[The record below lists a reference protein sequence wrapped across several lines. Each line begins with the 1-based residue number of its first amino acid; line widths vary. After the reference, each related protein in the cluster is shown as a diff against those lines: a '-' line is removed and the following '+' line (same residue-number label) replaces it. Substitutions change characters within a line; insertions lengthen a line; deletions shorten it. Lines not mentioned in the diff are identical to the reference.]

1 MNKTNFFV
9 GLAVILAIIGFAA
22 LFVYSQGLKNEEK
35 VSSSIDSQKTSEDN
49 NSPAAL
55 QTTDLVVGMG
65 SEAKDGDTVSVNYIG
80 TLEDGTKFD
89 SSYDRNQPFSFTIG
103 AGNVIQGWDQGIP
116 GMKEGGKRKL
126 VIPYQLAYG
135 EEGRPPQIPPKAT
148 LIFEV
153 QLLKIN

>member
-9 GLAVILAIIGFAA
+9 VLAVILAIIGFAA

>member
-1 MNKTNFFV
+1 M
-9 GLAVILAIIGFAA
+9 AIIGFAA

>member
-1 MNKTNFFV
+1 
-9 GLAVILAIIGFAA
+9 LAIIGFAA